1 MHARAVGTHH
11 VERLRSVAV
20 ALENDLRSVG
30 RIAWAR
36 VDARGLGE
44 SPRLARPEVHFINAG
59 AAVRGSKTHDHLLPV
74 GRETRR
80 EGHSREIADELAT
93 ACLEVHDENLRLV

>member
-59 AAVRGSKTHDHLLPV
+59 AAVGGSKTHDPFFPV
-74 GRETRR
+74 GRETGR
-80 EGHSREIADELAT
+80 EGHSGEIPDELGP
-93 ACLEVHDENLRLV
+93 ACRGVDNKT